1 MATAKKT
8 TKSKSTAKKSAS
20 KKKEPQQRPAEFE
33 SYTGRYIT
41 GVIFL
46 FLAVC
51 TFISYFV
58 TEGSFIVFF
67 SNLMKGLL
75 GWGYWASGVCFFAL
89 FMVLC
94 FSGRKPVALRAVCL
108 FLLPIFFS
116 AFIGLL
122 SFEMPTGTLDLKLET
137 NILFEDGKDLSSA
150 GVMGGLIDLLLVKTL
165 SKFGCGAILILCIFF
180 CVFKALGTS
189 FDLLS
194 QSVAEST
201 AERAAKPRKKKQ
213 TAAGPSY
220 SAATVPARAK
230 TVYIPQLDDDDGV
243 TVRKKTASSPKFVAD
258 IPMYEDDDDFMR
270 KTGREPAY
278 TTETPRRK
286 KSSAKAAEAAE
297 DVPEEVSRSTSTRK
311 KRASGTKQSA
321 SPTDNVKPLSAKE
334 AAAIAGIELEEPA
347 EKPEAE
353 IVGRHEAPAAK
364 KSAKSEKVTRE
375 DTEKAVKAIEKEI
388 AASEEKGEEEYSF
401 PPTELLNEAK
411 SAGADSEKYLRATQE
426 LLENALRSFGISSS
440 VFRITNGPTVTRYD
454 IKLEQGVKL
463 SKVTNLSGD
472 LALSLGVE
480 NVRIAPIPDEIS
492 TVGIEVPNKIV
503 NTVSLREIIE
513 SDEFRNAKSRLS
525 FSVGKD
531 IGGHAIVGNISK
543 LPHML
548 VAGTTGSGKSVC
560 MNSLILS
567 ILYKARPDEVKFIM
581 IDPKMVELGI
591 YNSIPHLY
599 VPVVTEPK
607 KASGALQWAVVEM
620 LKRYRLFSE
629 AGVRDLDT
637 YNKVCRSTGDEP
649 LPAVVIV
656 IDELADLMM
665 AASKEVEESICRIAQ
680 MGRAAGMHL
689 IIATQ
694 RPSADV
700 ITGLMKANIPSRIAF
715 AVSSSLESRII
726 MDQSGAEK
734 LIGHGDMLYAPIGC
748 SKPLRVQGAFVSDE
762 ERENIIKYI
771 SDNSTVSSERNDEIF
786 QFMDKANEAKNA
798 ADSKED
804 KSADKGA
811 AGDYDEV
818 LPQAVEVVLEMKSCS
833 VSMLQR
839 RLKLGYSRAARV
851 VDQME
856 ELGVVG
862 PYEGAKPRSVP
873 ITREEWQEIALER
886 GIISEEDFAL
896 ASEMSDEGVEEEIP

>member
-8 TKSKSTAKKSAS
+8 TKKSTSKKTGGRSAT
-20 KKKEPQQRPAEFE
+20 KKKEPVQRPAEFE
-33 SYTGRYIT
+33 DHSGRFVA

-51 TFISYFV
+51 TFISYFK
-58 TEGSFIVFF
+58 TEGSFVVFF
-67 SNLMKGLL
+67 SDLLKGLL
-75 GWGYWASGVCFFAL
+75 GWGFWAAGLCFFWM
-89 FMVLC
+89 FIVLC
-94 FSGRKPVALRAVCL
+94 FNGSKPVAFRAVCL
-108 FLLPIFFS
+108 FLIPIFFA
-116 AFIGLL
+116 AFIELL
-122 SFEMPTGTLDLKLET
+122 SFEMPVGSFDLKLET
-137 NILFEDGKDLSSA
+137 NILFEKGKDLNSA
-150 GVMGGLIDLLLVKTL
+150 GVIGGLLDILLVKTL
-165 SKFGCGAILILCIFF
+165 SKFGCGAILIFCLFF
-180 CVFKALGTS
+180 CVFKGLGTNFEAIS
-189 FDLLS
+189 EAFAQAADEKPARR
-194 QSVAEST
+194 Q
-201 AERAAKPRKKKQ
+201 AAKAAKAAKLEQKASY
-213 TAAGPSY
+213 TAA
-220 SAATVPARAK
+220 TLPAKSK
-230 TVYIPQLDDDDGV
+230 TVYVPEFDGDDGV
-243 TVRKKTASSPKFVAD
+243 KPVRKSSPKYVAD
-258 IPMYEDDDDFMR
+258 IPMYENDDDFYN
-270 KTGREPAY
+270 KTGKKPASSGSR
-278 TTETPRRK
+278 TKSQESNKKTSGRK
-286 KSSAKAAEAAE
+286 
-297 DVPEEVSRSTSTRK
+297 SRKEILSEK
-311 KRASGTKQSA
+311 ERAS
-321 SPTDNVKPLSAKE
+321 SPTENVKPLSTKE
-334 AAAIAGIELEEPA
+334 AAIIAGINLEEPDDFSNT
-347 EKPEAE
+347 
-353 IVGRHEAPAAK
+353 IAAK
-364 KSAKSEKVTRE
+364 KETGIPAVEAKKSVRTEKISRE
-375 DTEKAVKAIEKEI
+375 DVEAARNDIEEEI
-388 AASEEKGEEEYSF
+388 SAGEERGNGTYVF
-401 PPTELLNEAK
+401 PDVSLLQKTK
-411 SAGADSEKYLRATQE
+411 SAGADSEKYLRQTQE
-426 LLENALRSFGISSS
+426 LLENALHSFGISSS

-463 SKVTNLSGD
+463 SKVTNLAGD

-503 NTVSLREIIE
+503 NSVSLREIIE
-513 SDEFRNAKSRLS
+513 SDEFRKAKSKLS

-531 IGGHAIVGNISK
+531 IGGHPIVGNISK

-548 VAGTTGSGKSVC
+548 IAGTTGSGKSVC

-567 ILYKARPDEVKFIM
+567 ILFKAKPDEVKFIM

-637 YNKVCRSTGDEP
+637 YNSVCKSNDEQP

-665 AASKEVEESICRIAQ
+665 AASKEVEESICRLAQ

-715 AVSSSLESRII
+715 AVSSALESRII

-734 LIGHGDMLYAPIGC
+734 LIGHGDMLYSPIGC
-748 SKPLRVQGAFVSDE
+748 GKPLRVQGAFVSDD
-762 ERENIIKYI
+762 EREKIIRFI
-771 SDNSTVSSERNDEIF
+771 SESCDISAENNEEIF
-786 QFMDKANEAKNA
+786 QFMDKANEAKS
-798 ADSKED
+798 DSSAKED
-804 KSADKGA
+804 KSAAGGP
-811 AGDYDEV
+811 AGDYDEM

-839 RLKLGYSRAARV
+839 RLKLGYSRAARI

-873 ITREEWQEIALER
+873 IDREQWNSIAVSMGLV
-886 GIISEEDFAL
+886 SEENFAL
-896 ASEMSDEGVEEEIP
+896 ASEISSEIEEEL